1 MLATRQGTRG
11 SVMAIKG
18 YLKNQAM
25 LVHASGDARERH
37 GDKRIFEK
45 SGKVRPRIRGRA
57 GASYKVSF
65 TARPIQTVAGN
76 VHHFLKTDADPLH

>member
-1 MLATRQGTRG
+1 
-11 SVMAIKG
+11 
-18 YLKNQAM
+18 M

-45 SGKVRPRIRGRA
+45 SGKVRPRIWGRA
-57 GASYKVSF
+57 GAAHKVRF

-76 VHHFLKTDADPLH
+76 VHHFLKTGVDPLH